1 MLNIRIFFVV
11 VVVVSD
17 VITNVIVAA
26 TVFDVNVAGRQDC
39 RLICCHTVLM
49 MLMFHLDQ
57 GHVGWTKEVPTP
69 NKRVDNKPKSIIMI
83 FIQIHN
89 H

>member
-1 MLNIRIFFVV
+1 MSTEDFFIFYVV
-11 VVVVSD
+11 IVVSD
-17 VITNVIVAA
+17 VFTI
-26 TVFDVNVAGRQDC
+26 VFDVNVAGRQDC
-39 RLICCHTVLM
+39 RLLCCHKVLM
-49 MLMFHLDQ
+49 MLLFHIDQ